1 MVHDISTTDISRE
14 SWDLKLERFSLQA
27 PKSNCVNNRS
37 GSSDARIEIDLV
49 ISDFSAHQGF
59 KIQGWMEA
67 EPGGGDSPVCHEKV
81 ALGCSLGIGRF

>member
-1 MVHDISTTDISRE
+1 M
-14 SWDLKLERFSLQA
+14 
-27 PKSNCVNNRS
+27 SNCVNNRS

-67 EPGGGDSPVCHEKV
+67 EPGGGDSLPSVP
-81 ALGCSLGIGRF
+81 